1 MVAAA
6 GTCAAARWR
15 FLGAGVAGLQ
25 AIATARRLGAIVSAM
40 DVRPAAREQVESL
53 GATFVEVDSDEKHQA
68 ETTAGYARE
77 MSAAYRQRQAGKLH
91 EHLKRTDVVV
101 TRSEEHTSELQS
113 LMRNSYAVFC
123 LKKKK

>member
-1 MVAAA
+1 MIRRPPRSTRTDTPFPYATLFRA
-6 GTCAAARWR
+6 
-15 FLGAGVAGLQ
+15 GAGVAGLQ

-77 MSAAYRQRQAGKLH
+77 MSELGRQSCGGRVRQNL
-91 EHLKRTDVVV
+91 LI
-101 TRSEEHTSELQS
+101 
-113 LMRNSYAVFC
+113 
-123 LKKKK
+123 